1 MRGLHTLGD
10 SQLSLQSRPGNGINE
25 ARTGS
30 KASRKSRAETSH
42 AAVERGINA
51 SRPLRRPLP
60 TPVRERFADGDEGRA
75 SNCENPGFGI
85 SLSDNPVLAPKP
97 L

>member
-42 AAVERGINA
+42 EVTRGLTLVGL
-51 SRPLRRPLP
+51 SGELRDACQGEVCRW
-60 TPVRERFADGDEGRA
+60 R
-75 SNCENPGFGI
+75 
-85 SLSDNPVLAPKP
+85 
-97 L
+97 

>member
-42 AAVERGINA
+42 APVERGINA
-51 SRPLRRPLP
+51 SRPLRRPYRRLSGRGLP
-60 TPVRERFADGDEGRA
+60 MAMKDARVTVRTLD
-75 SNCENPGFGI
+75 SVSPSPTI
-85 SLSDNPVLAPKP
+85 QY
-97 L
+97 